1 MTRTPRVRFAPAP
14 TGFLHVGGAR
24 TALFNWLYARHHGGT
39 FVLRIEDTDAE
50 RSRGEWI
57 VGIQD
62 TLGWLGLDWDE
73 GPFLQSD
80 RLDRYAAA
88 AGRLLAAGQA
98 YECFCTPDEVKAR
111 SDAALQAGK
120 PPGYDGRC
128 RDLTEDERAAREAE
142 GRPRSIRFRTP
153 DTGVSSFDDLVRGDV
168 TVEWSIVSDFVIVRS
183 DNSPVFFLA
192 NAVDDAEMGITH
204 VIRGEDLLDSTH
216 RVLAL
221 RAALGD
227 GNPPRFAHLPLL
239 VGPDRA
245 KLSKRHGA
253 VSLEDFRDRG
263 YLPAALV
270 NYLALLGWAPA
281 DGRELM
287 SRPELVAEFDLDRVT
302 HSSAFFDHKKLD
314 WLNGEYIRAI
324 TPDGLA
330 GEVGERLRATFGD
343 SVDDATVREV
353 ARMGQERATTLA
365 GLAEQAHFLFVAD
378 DALEIDAG
386 EWGKIVAKT
395 ERPAEVLDAAIVHL
409 ETCDWTIEACDVRP
423 AIQAIGIEKTG
434 KVMPL
439 LYLAVEGR
447 RAGLPLFDSM
457 HALGRERTLARLR
470 AARSRVTSNGAD
482 GPR

>member
-1 MTRTPRVRFAPAP
+1 VRFAPAP

-39 FVLRIEDTDAE
+39 YVLRIEDTDAE

-62 TLGWLGLDWDE
+62 TLRWLGLDWDE

-80 RLDRYAAA
+80 RMDRYAAA
-88 AGRLLAAGQA
+88 AGRLLAAGRA
-98 YECFCTPDEVKAR
+98 YECYCTPDEVKAR
-111 SDAALQAGK
+111 GDAALKAGK

-128 RDLTEDERAAREAE
+128 RDLSAAERERLAAE

-153 DTGVSSFDDLVRGDV
+153 DTGVSTFRDLVRGDV
-168 TVEWSIVSDFVIVRS
+168 TVEWSTVSDFVIVRS

-221 RAALGD
+221 RDALD
-227 GNPPRFAHLPLL
+227 DEQVPAFAHLPLL

-253 VSLEDFRDRG
+253 VALEDFRERG
-263 YLPAALV
+263 YLPDALV

-281 DGRELM
+281 DGREVL
-287 SRPELVAEFDLDRVT
+287 SRDEIVAEFDLDRVT
-302 HSSAFFDHKKLD
+302 HSAAFFDYKKLD
-314 WLNGEYIRAI
+314 WLNGEYIRAL
-324 TPDGLA
+324 P
-330 GEVGERLRATFGD
+330 VERLTQLVEELAASAFGTGMDHAT
-343 SVDDATVREV
+343 AAEV
-353 ARMGQERATTLA
+353 ARIGQERAVTVA
-365 GLAEQAHFLFVAD
+365 GLVEQAAFLVVSEDMFVIEPATWN
-378 DALEIDAG
+378 EV
-386 EWGKIVAKT
+386 VAKT
-395 ERPAEVLDAAIVHL
+395 ERPADVLDAAIAHL
-409 ETCDWTIEACDVRP
+409 EACEWTLEGVDVRP
-423 AIQAIGIEKTG
+423 ALEAIGIEKTR

-439 LYLAVEGR
+439 LYVAVEAR
-447 RAGLPLFDSM
+447 RAGLPLFDGM
-457 HALGRERTLARLR
+457 HLLGRERTLVRLR
-470 AARSRVTSNGAD
+470 AARARIGSGGGESAS
-482 GPR
+482 